1 MYIIWQSAFKSL
13 QKRYTEL
20 VQQFTELQTKMKVR
34 ERRGS
39 HSRVYQERDELHNLL
54 QKSYIAF
61 KEKHGENEQL
71 KKIIQELKENL
82 RMTQE
87 GLPEVFVHPWCNLLR
102 HT

>member
-1 MYIIWQSAFKSL
+1 M
-13 QKRYTEL
+13 
-20 VQQFTELQTKMKVR
+20 R

-54 QKSYIAF
+54 QKSYLAF

-71 KKIIQELKENL
+71 TKIIQDLKENL

-87 GLPEVFVHPWCNLLR
+87 GLPKVFVHSQCDLINLCTLNCLEE
-102 HT
+102 TFSKCLELNVCA

>member
-1 MYIIWQSAFKSL
+1 MM
-13 QKRYTEL
+13 
-20 VQQFTELQTKMKVR
+20 QQFTELQTKMKVR
-34 ERRGS
+34 ERR
-39 HSRVYQERDELHNLL
+39 VYQERDELHNLV

-87 GLPEVFVHPWCNLLR
+87 GLPKVFVHSWCNLLR

>member
-1 MYIIWQSAFKSL
+1 MM
-13 QKRYTEL
+13 
-20 VQQFTELQTKMKVR
+20 QQFTELQTKMKVR
-34 ERRGS
+34 ERR
-39 HSRVYQERDELHNLL
+39 VYQERDELV

-87 GLPEVFVHPWCNLLR
+87 GLPKVFVHSWCNLLR

>member
-1 MYIIWQSAFKSL
+1 
-13 QKRYTEL
+13 
-20 VQQFTELQTKMKVR
+20 MKGR

-39 HSRVYQERDELHNLL
+39 HSRVYQERDELHKVL
-54 QKSYIAF
+54 QKSYLAF

-87 GLPEVFVHPWCNLLR
+87 GLPKVCVHSQCNLINAHLLLR
-102 HT
+102 GDLFKIP

>member
-1 MYIIWQSAFKSL
+1 
-13 QKRYTEL
+13 
-20 VQQFTELQTKMKVR
+20 MKVR
-34 ERRGS
+34 ER
-39 HSRVYQERDELHNLL
+39 RVYQERDELHNLV

-61 KEKHGENEQL
+61 KEKYGENEQL

-87 GLPEVFVHPWCNLLR
+87 GLPKVFVHSWFNLLR

>member
-1 MYIIWQSAFKSL
+1 M
-13 QKRYTEL
+13 
-20 VQQFTELQTKMKVR
+20 QQFTELQTKMKVR

-39 HSRVYQERDELHNLL
+39 HSRVYQERDELHNLV

-61 KEKHGENEQL
+61 NEKYGENEQL

-87 GLPEVFVHPWCNLLR
+87 GLPKVFVHSQCNLLR
-102 HT
+102 HTSLLREDLFKIP